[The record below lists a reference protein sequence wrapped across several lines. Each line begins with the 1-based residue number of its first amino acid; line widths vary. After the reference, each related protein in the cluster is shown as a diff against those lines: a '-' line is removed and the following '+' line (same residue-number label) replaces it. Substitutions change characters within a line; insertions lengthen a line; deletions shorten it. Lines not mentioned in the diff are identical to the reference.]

1 MYFKDAQ
8 AVIFAFAMDNANS
21 FYNLD
26 SWLTKVED
34 ETQGDYVKI
43 IVGNK
48 SDKLNKEVPY

>member
-34 ETQGDYVKI
+34 ETQSEYVKI